1 MEPPKVEDKNRQV
14 NSTQSILFQSN
25 LLWEYSPEI
34 IYCQQLN
41 QISNMIANEFDKQP
55 LDSKESFLSSMVL
68 NLQKKDYSSSFFT
81 FLPQFDTLRMMMA
94 GYYPVNFIESLK
106 KS

>member
-14 NSTQSILFQSN
+14 NSTQSILFQTN

-41 QISNMIANEFDKQP
+41 QISNMIANEFDK
-55 LDSKESFLSSMVL
+55 
-68 NLQKKDYSSSFFT
+68 
-81 FLPQFDTLRMMMA
+81 
-94 GYYPVNFIESLK
+94 
-106 KS
+106 